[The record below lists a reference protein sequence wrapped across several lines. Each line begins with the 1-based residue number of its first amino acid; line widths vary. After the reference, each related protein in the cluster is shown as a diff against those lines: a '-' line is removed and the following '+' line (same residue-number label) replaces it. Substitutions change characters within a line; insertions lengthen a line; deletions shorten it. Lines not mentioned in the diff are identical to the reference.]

1 MKILLVQLIGKG
13 GVQVYT
19 SQLANALSQTNNEV
33 VVLLGQY
40 LINDRY
46 YSKLNAKIIPVK
58 TYPSYI
64 KMGLKMINPF
74 TYYNLMKII
83 NRERPDVIHIL
94 FEDIL
99 LSTTILFLKNK
110 YPVVFTD
117 HDPSF
122 HEGERFFSKFNH
134 GLAKVI
140 TRKSD
145 AIIVHGERMKEILVN
160 ANVPKDNIFCIPH
173 GEYSYYT
180 QWENERIN
188 EEKAVLFFGRV
199 EEYKGIRYL
208 IEAEPL
214 ITARVPKSKIIVAGS
229 GNFEQYKKLILNIDN
244 FEIHNRFIPDE
255 EVADF
260 FKRASVVVLP
270 YIDGTQTGVIPIA
283 YSFKKPVVVT
293 DVGSIPE
300 VVDNGKTG
308 YVVPSKDPVSLANA
322 IIKILTDDRLRAE
335 MGENAFQKTKNEMSW
350 ENISKNTI
358 EIYKTVLNK

>member
-19 SQLANALSQTNNEV
+19 SQLVNALSQTNNEV
-33 VVLLGQY
+33 VVLLGEY

-46 YSKLNAKIIPVK
+46 YSNCNAKIIPVK
-58 TYPSYI
+58 THPSYI
-64 KMGLKMINPF
+64 RMGLKMLNPF
-74 TYYNLMKII
+74 TYYNLVKII
-83 NRERPDVIHIL
+83 NKEKPDVIHIL

-99 LSTTILFLKNK
+99 LGTTVLFLKNK
-110 YPVVFTD
+110 YPIVYTD

-122 HEGERFFSKFNH
+122 HEGERFFSKLNH
-134 GLAKVI
+134 GLAKTI

-145 AIIVHGERMKEILVN
+145 AIIVHGKRMKEILIS
-160 ANVPKDNIFCIPH
+160 ANVSKDNIFCIPH

-180 QWENERIN
+180 QWEKPEVK
-188 EEKAVLFFGRV
+188 EEKSVLFFGRI
-199 EEYKGIRYL
+199 EEYKGIQYL
-208 IEAEPL
+208 IKAEPL
-214 ITARVPKSKIIVAGS
+214 ITASVPKSKIIVAGS
-229 GNFEQYKKLILNIDN
+229 GDFEQYRKIITNIDN

-270 YIDGTQTGVIPIA
+270 YVDGTQTGVIPIA

-300 VVDNGKTG
+300 VVEDGKTG
-308 YVVPSKDPVSLANA
+308 YVVPPKDPVSLADA

-335 MGENAFQKTKNEMSW
+335 MGQNAFQKTKNEMSW

-358 EIYKTVLNK
+358 EIYKVVLNK